1 MRTLDE
7 KTIEEIKR
15 SYPYNWSEA
24 MLRPNKVA
32 EVLEFIE
39 RNKKEIEVSYTQ
51 VFFAPNGFDIYELN
65 GERRVF
71 CAPSEAFGVSPL
83 SEKDSVGD
91 WQAWLKSASKIKEIR

>member
-24 MLRPNKVA
+24 MLRPNKVD

-51 VFFAPNGFDIYELN
+51 VFFCTKRF
-65 GERRVF
+65 
-71 CAPSEAFGVSPL
+71 
-83 SEKDSVGD
+83 
-91 WQAWLKSASKIKEIR
+91 